1 MPIAIKKSRC
11 ELERGK
17 RRPHA
22 ALRRRRRIAQ
32 GGRSRPHLGRHLH
45 RARRRPRPA
54 PAVDREGR
62 AATHRRRRPDHLL
75 HGPLAGAAGHRHRL
89 RRADDGQPH
98 GQVHALAPEAR
109 AEGNDRQGL
118 SRAAGEG
125 RAQAV
130 QGRLLRRHRRCGGRA
145 LRVREEGGDRGLR
158 GPRHGGDPPAR
169 GGWVPG
175 HRALRLP
182 RRRPLSGRAEDLR
195 QGGCMSVQ
203 AATRPRPPIAAPHL
217 RTDAWWALPL
227 TTAIVLGGFIV
238 YSTWAAFQN
247 AHYWAPPYLSPFYS
261 PCLSAKCLHVT
272 FGYGLP
278 EVQLPIIGVLSPAF
292 LILSGPG
299 LFPLTCYYHLKAYYR
314 SFCLSP
320 PACAVA
326 DVNDGYIGEPP

>member
-1 MPIAIKKSRC
+1 
-11 ELERGK
+11 
-17 RRPHA
+17 
-22 ALRRRRRIAQ
+22 
-32 GGRSRPHLGRHLH
+32 
-45 RARRRPRPA
+45 
-54 PAVDREGR
+54 
-62 AATHRRRRPDHLL
+62 
-75 HGPLAGAAGHRHRL
+75 
-89 RRADDGQPH
+89 
-98 GQVHALAPEAR
+98 LAPEAR
-109 AEGNDRQGL
+109 AQGDDRQGL

-145 LRVREEGGDRGLR
+145 LRVREEGGGRGLR

-169 GGWVPG
+169 GGWIPG

-217 RTDAWWALPL
+217 RKDAWWALPL
-227 TTAIVLGGFIV
+227 TTAIVLGSFIV

-278 EVQLPIIGVLSPAF
+278 EVQLPIIGLLSPAF
-292 LILSGPG
+292 LILAGPG
-299 LFPLTCYYHLKAYYR
+299 LFRLTCYYYRKAYYR
-314 SFCLSP
+314 SFWLTP
-320 PACAVA
+320 PACAVP
-326 DVNDGYIGEPP
+326 DLKHGYSGETKFPLILQAFHRYTWYLAVLFIVMLTSDALLAFRFPNGFGIGVGTLVMCINVVLLAGYTF